1 MERKKM
7 QNCRDLLG
15 LELVDLV
22 IKKDS
27 SRLRWFG
34 HVECKDDADWTYN
47 DGGMMEWERMS
58 QARRGV
64 MMLED
69 MTSIN

>member
-47 DGGMMEWERMS
+47 DGGMME
-58 QARRGV
+58 
-64 MMLED
+64 
-69 MTSIN
+69 